1 MRNIKFL
8 FVTLLLAMS
17 FVACEKD
24 KVDEPKTPTL
34 KFERAEVGITAEGT
48 AVQLA
53 YEIENVAEGAVFEL
67 TVDNTAEWL
76 TVDVATPNVVTFT
89 ATRNEENMPRDVEV
103 TFGCEGVNDVV
114 VHVVQNGGA
123 APEVKSVKVEI
134 TSVDSTIITFNVIA
148 SHDDITWIPMI
159 TYAEYWTEPVN
170 DDEIFAYDLEYF
182 MYSADNYDVTLE
194 EFLTEMVGTGS
205 ESDIMIDRLDP
216 ETEYVIYVYGIST
229 TGERLTDI
237 AWAKAKTKEAWT
249 GDLTFEFDITEQDF
263 ILEYVVTPSHLGVDY
278 YQGVAKESEIEAWK
292 AEIGSDDLAAAI
304 QHGDIEYTMQDL
316 MTYGFI
322 DSRGEYFDIFTCYH
336 VYEDGRERVDAS
348 TKYILYAAKWD
359 REANI
364 VGAVSTAEYFTP
376 NVNASDNILDVKID
390 EITQSSVTVSVE
402 TTNYDPYV
410 VIPVSTSTIEGM
422 NEAEIYAFLLE
433 NYNVLVREYTFTG
446 NWSKTFGRMRPGTE
460 YSILTF
466 GHLAGVQTTD
476 MIRIDITT
484 IESGDPKDCTFETL
498 CVPGADNVW
507 VEIIPSDKGHH
518 YFFEIYPEDFT
529 EERAKEFITYVME
542 HDYEGYIE
550 AFSSWRL
557 IQGDYVTTV
566 EGLLPT
572 TNYKLGIII
581 MDYDTG
587 EFLSDMYFSELFTTT
602 EMTYADVS
610 ITVNWDKYF
619 DADELCEA
627 GYTQY
632 GDSKGKCIVPVS
644 VDIEGEY
651 SEFYYAFFGNDL
663 TDEAIYAD
671 EIFYQDLQSN
681 GLSQPSLILDL
692 PYDKLMTATA
702 VVYDKGYQPGK
713 VFRKAVTFTKDG
725 ASPVSDYIAE
735 RQMMPLPAS
744 LVIAPDATPKPV
756 GVKPERST
764 DAELYVYGA
773 EAEAAAHSFVEQY
786 RREKAERVIES
797 RRVEVEERRV
807 AR

>member
-1 MRNIKFL
+1 MKNVKFL
-8 FVTLLLAMS
+8 FVALLLAVG
-17 FVACEKD
+17 VASCEKD
-24 KVDEPKTPTL
+24 PSVEPVKPTIE
-34 KFERAEVGITAEGT
+34 FEATEVGIDAYGT
-48 AVQLA
+48 ANRLL
-53 YEIENVAEGAVFEL
+53 YSIENIAEGAADKL
-67 TVDNTAEWL
+67 TATYDASWL
-76 TVDVATPNVVTFT
+76 SVEIGGEVVTLS
-89 ATRNEENMPRDVEV
+89 AERNEAESHR
-103 TFGCEGVNDVV
+103 TADVV
-114 VHVVQNGGA
+114 FSYKGAEDVTVRVIQAGGA
-123 APEVKSVKVEI
+123 EKVVDSVKVEI
-134 TSVDSTIITFNVIA
+134 TSVDSTMITFNVTT
-148 SHDDITWIPMI
+148 SRPDITWIPMV
-159 TYAEYWTEPVN
+159 TYAEYWTEPIN
-170 DDEIFAYDLEYF
+170 DDEIFLYDLEYF
-182 MYSADNYDVTLE
+182 KYLAEINGVKLE
-194 EFLTEMVGTGS
+194 NFLSEMVGMGT
-205 ESDIMIDRLDP
+205 ENDIVIDRLNP

-229 TGERLTDI
+229 AGERLTDI
-237 AWAKAKTKEAWT
+237 SWAKATTLEAWT
-249 GDLTFEFDITEQDF
+249 GDLTFEFDIKEEEF
-263 ILEYVVTPSHLGVDY
+263 ILEYVITPSHLGVDY
-278 YQGVAKESEIEAWK
+278 YQGIAKESEIEAWK

-304 QHGDIEYTMQDL
+304 QHGDIECTMQDL

-359 REANI
+359 SEANI
-364 VGAVSTAEYFTP
+364 VGAVSTAEYITP
-376 NVNASDNILDVKID
+376 NVNTSDNILDVKID
-390 EITQSSVTVSVE
+390 EITQSSVTVSVK

-410 VIPVSTSTIEGM
+410 VIPVSTSSIEGM
-422 NEAEIYAFLLE
+422 SEAEIYAFLLE

-518 YFFEIYPEDFT
+518 YFYEIYPEDFT

-587 EFLSDMYFSELFTTT
+587 EFLSDMYFSEVFTTT

-702 VVYDKGYQPGK
+702 VVYDMSYQPGK

-725 ASPVSDYIAE
+725 ASPVNDYIAE

-773 EAEAAAHSFVEQY
+773 EAEAAAQSFVEQY
-786 RREKAERVIES
+786 RREKAERLIES